1 MSEHT
6 QGSGGEAP
14 DGRSAPSTRRDG
26 LPRWRLIA
34 AIAVPLVAIA
44 VVIVLASVV
53 NSRPLSTVSDPLP
66 VAAADAPGA
75 TSPACAALTAA
86 LPEQLGGLQRRQLVQ
101 GDEPQM
107 AGVAAWGE
115 PAVVMRCGLPT
126 PQELTCSASIQQ
138 VDQVAWLPLAGNGA
152 TTYLAVDRS
161 VRVALTIPDTETSTG
176 PWQQMSRI
184 IAATL
189 PVRPICENG
198 VPVPVTGD

>member
-1 MSEHT
+1 MSESS
-6 QGSGGEAP
+6 QGSGDAAS
-14 DGRSAPSTRRDG
+14 DGRSAGPSRRDG

-34 AIAVPLVAIA
+34 AIALPLVAIA
-44 VVIVLASVV
+44 VVILLASIVS
-53 NSRPLSTVSDPLP
+53 SRPLTTVGDPLP
-66 VAAADAPGA
+66 VSSVDAPDA
-75 TSPACAALTAA
+75 TGPACAALTAA

-101 GDEPQM
+101 GDDPQL

-115 PAVVMRCGLPT
+115 PAVVLRCGLPT

-138 VDQVAWLPLAGNGA
+138 VDQVAWLPLAGSGA

-161 VRVALTIPDTETSTG
+161 VRVALTIPDTETNTG
-176 PWQQMSRI
+176 PWQQMSQI